1 MDYNTLRLFIAINFS
16 PRFSEALQALTDELA
31 AQARF
36 SRPTPPE
43 NFHLTLAFIG
53 ESERADEIRALME
66 PSLGPAFTLAT
77 AGLGRFARS
86 GGDVCWLGIERS
98 KPLMELQAELARRL
112 TDACFEL
119 EKRAFKPHLTL
130 LRQAAFPPGFD
141 LKEYGRDLPRLHE
154 RVDRVSLMSSDLS
167 GKRPVYREL
176 YGREL
181 K

>member
-1 MDYNTLRLFIAINFS
+1 MRLFIAINFS
-16 PRFSEALQALTDELA
+16 PRFSEALQALTAELA

-98 KPLMELQAELARRL
+98 QPLTELQAELYRRL
-112 TDACFEL
+112 TRAGFDL

-130 LRQAAFPPGFD
+130 LRQAVFPPEFD
-141 LKEYGRDLPRLHE
+141 LKAYSRDLPRLHE

-181 K
+181 E

>member
-1 MDYNTLRLFIAINFS
+1 MRLFIAINFS
-16 PRFSEALQALTDELA
+16 PRFTEALQDLTAELA

-53 ESERADEIRALME
+53 ESERADDIAALME
-66 PSLGPAFTLAT
+66 PSFGPAFTLAT

-86 GGDVCWLGIERS
+86 GGDVCWLGLERS
-98 KPLMELQAELARRL
+98 KPLMSLQSELTRRL
-112 TDACFEL
+112 TRAGFDL
-119 EKRAFKPHLTL
+119 EKRVFKPHLTL
-130 LRQAAFPPGFD
+130 LRQAVFPPEFD
-141 LKEYGRDLPRLHE
+141 LKAYSADLPRLHE

-176 YGREL
+176 YGRVL
-181 K
+181 D